1 MGRNHKRVIQECL
14 QLCKELNLKIEF
26 DNVVDGQFIK
36 PYATSVI
43 IDDRRMQAIKG
54 LQAWDNTD
62 FRMYFMPCLQ
72 EYAKNG
78 NIKALAPCTDTTK
91 SVIEHIAD
99 YVKGSKTSSTKDVH
113 GHVEYAKDSYHW
125 AKIDLLDK
133 WHEFAEISMDA
144 DYDNALDIPLDDYRE
159 NLKRFLLNAMKKTI
173 ACNPK
178 MNGWSA
184 ERLEET
190 YITHAIL
197 PKFIKNELK
206 LILNNEQLREVQ
218 KTYLSH
224 NPELFNDC
232 LHRLIGDTMVQD
244 DLLYRMGYTGQEG

>member
-1 MGRNHKRVIQECL
+1 MGRSHKTVILECL
-14 QLCKELNLKIEF
+14 QLCKELGLKIEF
-26 DNVVDGQFIK
+26 DNVVNGEFIK

-43 IDDRRMQAIKG
+43 IDDKRMQAIKG

-62 FRMYFMPCLQ
+62 FRMYFMPCLI
-72 EYAKNG
+72 EYAKHG
-78 NIKALAPCTDTTK
+78 NIKELAPCPDTTK

-99 YVKGSKTSSTKDVH
+99 YVKGSKTSSTKDKS

-125 AKIDLLDK
+125 SKIDLLDK
-133 WHEFAEISMDA
+133 WHEFAELSMDS
-144 DYDNALDIPLDDYRE
+144 DYDNALDIPLDDYKA
-159 NLKRFLLNAMKKTI
+159 NLKKFLLNAMKKTI

-178 MNGWSA
+178 MNEWSA

-190 YITHAIL
+190 YITHSIL

-218 KTYLSH
+218 ETYLLH

-232 LHRLIGDTMVQD
+232 LHRLTNDTMVKD
-244 DLLYRMGYTGQEG
+244 DLLFKMGLV

>member
-1 MGRNHKRVIQECL
+1 MARNHKKVITECL
-14 QLCKELNLKIEF
+14 QLCKKLNLKIEF
-26 DNVVDGQFIK
+26 DNVVNGQFIK
-36 PYATSVI
+36 DYATSVI

-72 EYAKNG
+72 EYATHG

-133 WHEFAEISMDA
+133 WHEYAEKSMDA
-144 DYDNALDIPLDDYRE
+144 DYDNALDIPLDDYKE
-159 NLKRFLLNAMKKTI
+159 NLKRFLCNALKKCME
-173 ACNPK
+173 CNPS
-178 MNGWSA
+178 MYGWSA
-184 ERLEET
+184 ERLESV
-190 YITHAIL
+190 YITHCIL

-206 LILNNEQLREVQ
+206 LILNNKQLHEVK
-218 KTYLSH
+218 KTYLMN

-232 LHRLIGDTMVQD
+232 LHRLVGDTMVND
-244 DLLYRMGYTGQEG
+244 DLLYKMGYIGQ

>member
-1 MGRNHKRVIQECL
+1 MGRNHKKVISECL
-14 QLCKELNLKIEF
+14 QLCKELNLPIEF
-26 DNVVDGQFIK
+26 DNVVNGEFIK

-43 IDDRRMQAIKG
+43 IDNKRMQAIKG

-78 NIKALAPCTDTTK
+78 NIKALAPCTDTSK

-99 YVKGSKTSSTKDVH
+99 YVKGSKTSSTKNEH

-133 WHEFAEISMDA
+133 WHEFAENSMDA
-144 DYDNALDIPLDDYRE
+144 DYDNALDIPLDDYKAS
-159 NLKRFLLNAMKKTI
+159 LKSFLLNAMKKTI
-173 ACNPK
+173 ACNPN

-184 ERLEET
+184 ERLEDC

-197 PKFIKNELK
+197 PKFIKNELR
-206 LILNNEQLREVQ
+206 LILNNEQIREVQ
-218 KTYLSH
+218 KAYLSH

-232 LHRLIGDTMVQD
+232 LHRLIGDTQVKD
-244 DLLYRMGYTGQEG
+244 DLLYRMGYGKEV